1 MLNIQE
7 NIELAYYTTF
17 KIGGRARYFVE
28 VGNKNELKE
37 ALEYALKNK
46 LDFFV
51 LGGGS
56 NILISDKGFDGLI
69 IKLGT
74 KNELKI
80 IENNLIE
87 CFAGENLS
95 SVVNFSRDN
104 SLSGLEWA
112 IGIPG
117 TMGGAV
123 RGNAR
128 AFGKDMATVIEN
140 VETFDISE
148 MKIKIF
154 DDIQCGFNY
163 EGSIFKKN
171 KNLIILSAKIKLQVG
186 DKEKIQKEIKE
197 IIEKR
202 ISVQPQGFSSA
213 GSFFLNPVVTDEKL
227 RQEFEKET
235 GAKCKNDKV
244 PAGWLI
250 DQAGLRGKKI
260 GGAAVS
266 EKHANFIVNVGN
278 ATAEDVIMLAS
289 IIKQKVRTKFG
300 VQLVEEVKLLGF

>member
-7 NIELAYYTTF
+7 NIKMAPYTSF
-17 KIGGRARYFVE
+17 KIGGKARYFTE
-28 VGNKNELKE
+28 VGNKDELKE
-37 ALEYALKNK
+37 VLQHALKNK
-46 LDFFV
+46 FDFFV

-56 NILISDKGFDGLI
+56 NILISDKGFNGLI
-69 IKLGT
+69 IRLTPKDS
-74 KNELKI
+74 ELKI
-80 IENNLIE
+80 IENNSVE
-87 CFAGENLS
+87 CFAGESLAS
-95 SVVNFSRDN
+95 IVNFARDN

-112 IGIPG
+112 SGIPG
-117 TMGGAV
+117 TLGGAV

-128 AFGKDMATVIEN
+128 AFGKDMATVIES
-140 VETFDISE
+140 VEAFDISE

-171 KNLIILSAKIKLQVG
+171 KNLVILSLKIKLQTG

-213 GSFFLNPVVTDEKL
+213 GSFFLNPVVTEEKL
-227 RQEFEKET
+227 RQDFEKET

-250 DQAGLRGKKI
+250 DQAGLRGKKNRW
-260 GGAAVS
+260 S
-266 EKHANFIVNVGN
+266 CYK
-278 ATAEDVIMLAS
+278 
-289 IIKQKVRTKFG
+289 
-300 VQLVEEVKLLGF
+300 